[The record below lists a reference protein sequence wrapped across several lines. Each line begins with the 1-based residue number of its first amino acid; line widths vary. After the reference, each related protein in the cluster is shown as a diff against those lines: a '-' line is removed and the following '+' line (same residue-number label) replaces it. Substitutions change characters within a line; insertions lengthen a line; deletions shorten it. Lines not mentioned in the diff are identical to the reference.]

1 MLKSEKI
8 DKMFLSDIEWQ
19 GIKIHPEAHNEWSN
33 TKALT
38 SRAINIAVKRKIPFM
53 IHTGED
59 VVANAITFE
68 NYYAEYPQLQFI
80 LAHGKPFQQAL
91 NMLKKYNNI
100 TIDSAFMNAKD
111 VNRFCKAGFPDKII
125 FGSDAPINK
134 LFYRKLST
142 QEYIKKYICQLRKNI
157 SPAFSESILSNTV
170 YFK

>member
-1 MLKSEKI
+1 
-8 DKMFLSDIEWQ
+8 
-19 GIKIHPEAHNEWSN
+19 
-33 TKALT
+33 
-38 SRAINIAVKRKIPFM
+38 M

-100 TIDSAFMNAKD
+100 TIDSAFMNATD

-157 SPAFSESILSNTV
+157 SPAFSESILSKTV